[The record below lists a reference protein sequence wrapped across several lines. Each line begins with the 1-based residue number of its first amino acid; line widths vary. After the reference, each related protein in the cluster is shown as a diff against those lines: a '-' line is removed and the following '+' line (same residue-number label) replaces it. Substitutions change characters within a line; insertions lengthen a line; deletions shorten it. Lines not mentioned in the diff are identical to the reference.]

1 MPSILSTL
9 LGSSGALKAFERG
22 LATIQ
27 NNVANAGTQNY
38 ARQQM
43 VFEAL
48 PFDLDRGMSGGVKA
62 DNLNSAR
69 DEYAERSVRRELQS
83 WGYAQQKVST
93 MSQIEPLFDATGES
107 GIPQAL
113 SRLFQAFSAL
123 STEPNDAVVRRVVL
137 DRAEELAA
145 RFRETATTLG
155 GVRAQSEQELNDAVE
170 AVNRISE
177 QICQWNKLVRS
188 SGSASDPNL
197 DAELHTLLETL
208 AEHVDFTAIR
218 RDDGSVSV
226 MLGGG
231 QSPLVIG
238 DQVFRIRAFLTPC
251 GSSVVDA
258 NGQDITAQISSGSVA
273 ALVTLRNTT
282 IVGYINDLNRLAAAL
297 ADRVNEVLASGVDA
311 NGEAGAALFSYDA
324 TAGAALSLRAEPL
337 QVAQIAAAAPGD
349 PGGNANALALV
360 ALSTSPE
367 IDGESFT
374 QFYGALAARAGRDLS
389 SAKEAAAAAESRV
402 VQTRDLRDRG
412 SAVSLDEE
420 ALRVI
425 QFQRSYQAVSRLI
438 TLLDEL
444 TEATINILR

>member
-1 MPSILSTL
+1 MPSILGTL
-9 LGSSGALKAFERG
+9 LSSADALKAFERE

-27 NNVANAGTQNY
+27 NNVANASTPNY

-43 VFEAL
+43 VLEAL

-62 DNLNSAR
+62 DKLSSAR
-69 DEYAERSVRRELQS
+69 DEFAERSVRRELQS
-83 WGYAQQKVST
+83 WGYAQQRVST

-123 STEPNDAVVRRVVL
+123 STEPNDAVTRRVVL

-155 GVRAQSEQELNDAVE
+155 NVRAQSEQELTDRVE

-177 QICQWNKLVRS
+177 QISQWNRLVRS

-197 DAELHTLLETL
+197 DAELHRLLETL
-208 AEHVDFTAIR
+208 AEHVDFTALR
-218 RDDGSVSV
+218 RDDGTVSV

-238 DQVFRIRAFLTPC
+238 DQAFRIGAVVTAD

-258 NGQDITAQISSGSVA
+258 NGTDITSQISSGSVA

-282 IVGYINDLNRLAAAL
+282 IVGYINDLNRLAAAF
-297 ADRVNEVLASGVDA
+297 ADRVNEVLASGIDA
-311 NGEAGAALFSYDA
+311 NGDPGAALFSYDA
-324 TAGAALSLRAEPL
+324 TAGAALTLRTEPL
-337 QVAQIAAAAPGD
+337 QVGQLAAAAPGD

-360 ALSTSPE
+360 ALSISPE
-367 IDGESFT
+367 INGESFT
-374 QFYGALAARAGRDLS
+374 QFYGTLAARAGRDLS
-389 SAKEAAAAAESRV
+389 TAKDAATAGESRV
-402 VQTRDLRDRG
+402 IQARDLRDRG

-420 ALRVI
+420 AVRVI
-425 QFQRSYQAVSRLI
+425 QLQRSYQAVSRLI

-444 TEATINILR
+444 TETTINILR